1 MKPSYTVLAKNL
13 KCEIRKYEDDHMDF
27 VVFAPENIHID
38 LPDFCGRFIIM
49 WVNTTHQPGRRT

>member
-1 MKPSYTVLAKNL
+1 MKSSYTVLAKNL